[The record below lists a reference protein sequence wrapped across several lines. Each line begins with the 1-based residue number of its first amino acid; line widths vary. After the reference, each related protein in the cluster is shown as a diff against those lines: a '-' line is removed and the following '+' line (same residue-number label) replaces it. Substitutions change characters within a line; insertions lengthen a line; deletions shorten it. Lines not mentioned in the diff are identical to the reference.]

1 MKTFIHSDFLLE
13 TEASK
18 NLFHNYAEKLPIIDY
33 HNHLSPKLIAEN
45 ANFET
50 ITAIWLAGDHYK
62 WRAMRALGI
71 DETLITGDASDRD
84 KFMAFAKSVPYMIRN
99 PLFHWTQLELSRY
112 FEIDELLTEKNALEI
127 YNRTNELLNSSDF
140 STQSL
145 LKKMNVESLCT
156 TEDPLDQLQFHQQIK
171 QSNTALKVSTAFRPD
186 KFILIDRAEFNT
198 HVDSLSA
205 VANISISGFDDLC
218 EALQKRMNFFHE
230 NGCRLSDH
238 GLEFIPFINA
248 TNVELKEIFDKRRAG
263 ADLTLVEIQKFQTA
277 LLLFLGKAYHNL
289 GWVQQFH
296 LGAMR
301 NNNTRMFAK
310 MGADT
315 GWDSIGSYPISK
327 NLSLFLDALD
337 KDNNLAKTILYNLNP
352 SDNEVMATM
361 IGNFNDGSSRGKIQ
375 WGSGW
380 WFLDQLDGM
389 TDQMNVLSNMGLIS
403 CFIGMLT
410 DSRSF
415 LSFPRHEY
423 FRRLVCNLFGNDI
436 ERGLLPNDI
445 NYIGGIVQDICYN
458 NAKSYF
464 NF

>member
-1 MKTFIHSDFLLE
+1 MRPYIHSDFLLE

-18 NLFHNYAEKLPIIDY
+18 NLFHNYADRLPIIDY

-45 ANFET
+45 VNFES
-50 ITAIWLAGDHYK
+50 ITDIWLSGDHYK

-71 DETLITGDASDRD
+71 DEALITGNASAKE
-84 KFMAFAKSVPYMIRN
+84 KFMAYAKSVPYMVRN
-99 PLFHWTQLELSRY
+99 PLFHWTHLELSRY
-112 FEIDELLTEKNALEI
+112 FGIDELLSEKNALEI
-127 YNRTNELLNSSDF
+127 FNRTNEFLNSSDF

-145 LKKMNVESLCT
+145 LEKMNVESLCT
-156 TEDPLDQLQFHQQIK
+156 TEDPLDQLQFHRQIK
-171 QSNTALKVSTAFRPD
+171 QSNTPLNVSTAFRPD
-186 KFILIDRAEFNT
+186 KFIRIDRAEFNT

-205 VANISISGFDDLC
+205 VANISISGFGDLC

-238 GLEFIPFINA
+238 GLEFIPFITA
-248 TNVELKEIFDKRRAG
+248 TNVELQEIFDKRRTG
-263 ADLTLVEIQKFQTA
+263 AELTIVEIQKFQTA

-301 NNNTRMFAK
+301 NNNTRMFSK
-310 MGADT
+310 TGADS
-315 GWDSIGSYPISK
+315 GWDSIGSYPISI

-337 KDNNLAKTILYNLNP
+337 QENNLAKTILYNLNP
-352 SDNEVMATM
+352 SDNEIMATM
-361 IGNFNDGSSRGKIQ
+361 IGNFNDGSVKGKIQ

-380 WFLDQLDGM
+380 WFLDQIDGM

-436 ERGLLPNDI
+436 DRGLLPNDMDF
-445 NYIGGIVQDICYN
+445 IGGIIQDICYN
-458 NAKSYF
+458 NAKTYF
-464 NF
+464 DF